1 MNRKKILTAAI
12 VTLLSAGAVTVGIN
26 SVLAADHGS
35 SGATKS
41 EAKGAA
47 QSTKLEQNQLKLSQD
62 AMLSMRDVSEARFA
76 LFEGQ
81 VETARTDVDAALTRI
96 NAAVQEA
103 ETYAIDLKS
112 PEKDDWYVPFDTQI
126 TLLDA
131 YKEQEKGKG
140 GESHTAAKTAGAS
153 DEEALELTEVDF
165 AVSSGLIPVKFA
177 RQQIT
182 EAAKLIETGDYYA
195 ANLALKA
202 VGDAVIIQTVAIDE
216 PIDDESS

>member
-1 MNRKKILTAAI
+1 MNRKQILTTAIAALLTAGV
-12 VTLLSAGAVTVGIN
+12 VTAGVDT
-26 SVLAADHGS
+26 VLAADHGS
-35 SGATKS
+35 SGAAKS
-41 EAKGAA
+41 ESKGAA
-47 QSTKLEQNQLKLSQD
+47 ERTMLEQNRVKLSKD
-62 AMLSMRDVSEARFA
+62 AMFSMRDVNEARFA

-81 VETARTDVDAALTRI
+81 LQAARTDVDAALTRI
-96 NAAVQEA
+96 NAAVEEA

-131 YKEQEKGKG
+131 YKEQENGKKGDN
-140 GESHTAAKTAGAS
+140 HNAAKTAGATQ
-153 DEEALELTEVDF
+153 EEALELSEVDF

-177 RQQIT
+177 QQQIA
-182 EAAKLIETGDYYA
+182 EAAKLIEAGDYYA

-216 PIDDESS
+216 PIDDETS